1 MIFTT
6 RDLDILR
13 FLRWCRFVLAED
25 LTGVF
30 SKAEVQNLEI
40 LRLIKLYQP
49 AQAYTLTAAGNRLL
63 DAAFPKLPAAVAPAY
78 KAADTLRRIRQA
90 KLMTTAYQAG
100 VSVFTT
106 DVSAL
111 CEQAMFLPMI
121 ARNRGSNPW
130 GSTRVAALLHTGDL
144 MCAIHWVSPGIGC
157 VALTDE
163 LTAFQNHT
171 ASIPAKQRAMIFAA
185 SSYEEILAELDAG
198 QKDQNT
204 RLQSYRE
211 VYRFLSSLFFSLAL
225 PQLSNFARLQC
236 AGGRLPVLTNFC
248 LDEYCN
254 IGYLDGVADSLN
266 SIRGFNMSA
275 QIVVQSLSQWQE
287 KYPGKEWENQLATF
301 DQTLYMGCNDLTS
314 AKYISEKCGK
324 VTISVLNNQMP
335 MMPLFSPVY
344 SSTRPYSQTRSNT
357 QRDLMNPDEVLRL
370 ENRKCLALFKGHKP
384 ALLYK
389 MTPEE
394 LPDYAGL
401 TTCRVIDY
409 IPEWRRKESEAA
421 PQKRP
426 QAPAQKEPSSI
437 PKTPGK
443 EKQPDRSEQPPAYDL
458 AEDDEIGMVE
468 CTVDSILNQ

>member
-25 LTGVF
+25 LTSAF
-30 SKAEVQNLEI
+30 YKAEVQNIEI
-40 LRLIKLYQP
+40 LRLIKLYSP

-78 KAADTLRRIRQA
+78 KAADTIRRIRQA
-90 KLMTTAYQAG
+90 KLMLTVYHAG

-171 ASIPAKQRAMIFAA
+171 ASIPAKQSAMIFAA
-185 SSYEEILAELDAG
+185 SSYEEILAELDAR

-211 VYRFLSSLFFSLAL
+211 VYDCLKLPLFLLPCNGTGCLQLRIMGAPNYRELLAKIILKTHYVPPPADRTMYDAMYQGAPFVMAADMNLRRIDAAVETACSDGLSQIVLAAL
-225 PQLSNFARLQC
+225 PEQAETVLNRRYRETGKARVFTITDAALRELLGST
-236 AGGRLPVLTNFC
+236 APYTPPDLPF
-248 LDEYCN
+248 Y
-254 IGYLDGVADSLN
+254 
-266 SIRGFNMSA
+266 
-275 QIVVQSLSQWQE
+275 
-287 KYPGKEWENQLATF
+287 
-301 DQTLYMGCNDLTS
+301 TLEG
-314 AKYISEKCGK
+314 
-324 VTISVLNNQMP
+324 SVLDVP
-335 MMPLFSPVY
+335 PL
-344 SSTRPYSQTRSNT
+344 
-357 QRDLMNPDEVLRL
+357 
-370 ENRKCLALFKGHKP
+370 K
-384 ALLYK
+384 
-389 MTPEE
+389 
-394 LPDYAGL
+394 
-401 TTCRVIDY
+401 
-409 IPEWRRKESEAA
+409 A
-421 PQKRP
+421 P
-426 QAPAQKEPSSI
+426 
-437 PKTPGK
+437 
-443 EKQPDRSEQPPAYDL
+443 
-458 AEDDEIGMVE
+458 
-468 CTVDSILNQ
+468 